1 VTDLTGM
8 CAVVTGA
15 SQGIGR
21 ATALALARAGADVAG
36 CYRPDPSPQ
45 ERTEADEVVALIEGM
60 GRRAVLTEGD
70 VGDITF
76 AERLADVAVEQ
87 LGGLDAWVNSAAQQ
101 FIRPFLE
108 VTHEELEGLLQ
119 TNLVGYWYGCR
130 AAARRMSEAGG
141 GRIVNITSVAHA
153 QPMAGL
159 AAYSTAKGGA
169 RALTSALAVELGPL
183 GIAVNAVSPG
193 PTRTPINDSYHTP
206 EVKLGYQRRV
216 PLGRIAEPEEVADAV
231 AYLCSPGASFVN
243 GAELVVDGGLTLNG
257 TVA

>member
-1 VTDLTGM
+1 VSDLEGT

-21 ATALALARAGADVAG
+21 ATALALARAGAHVAG
-36 CYRPDPSPQ
+36 CYRPDPSAQ
-45 ERTEADEVVALIEGM
+45 ERADADEVVALIEGM
-60 GRRAVLTEGD
+60 GRRAVLIEGD
-70 VGDITF
+70 VGDIAF
-76 AERLADVAVEQ
+76 ADRLADAAVEH
-87 LGGLDAWVNSAAQQ
+87 LGGLDAWVNSASRQ
-101 FIRPFLE
+101 FIKPFLE
-108 VTHEELEGLLQ
+108 VAHDELEGLLQ

-130 AAARRMSEAGG
+130 AAARRMSATGG
-141 GRIVNITSVAHA
+141 GRIVNVTSVAHA

-159 AAYSTAKGGA
+159 AAYCVAKGGA

-193 PTRTPINDSYHTP
+193 PTRTPINDAYHTP
-206 EVKLGYQRRV
+206 EVKRGYQRRV
-216 PLGRIAEPEEVADAV
+216 PLGRIAEPEEVAGAV
-231 AYLCSPGASFVN
+231 VYLCSPGSSFVN